1 MNENIATSREKMFEK
16 TNNRELIIRSGDEK
30 SNTKKLKEFHLKHI
44 NEWDTNWNQHSLV
57 TLQRQSISRILY
69 YNELYKKIVG
79 IPGCILEFGVQWG
92 ATLAQLISLR
102 GIYEP
107 YNHRRHI
114 YGFDTFEGFVNT
126 DKSKDGLYL
135 EDGDYRVYS
144 GYEDSLE
151 ELLELHE
158 SNCPIHHVKKFS
170 LIKGNASETSRKWVE
185 DNPHAI
191 VAMAIFDMD
200 IYKPTK
206 DALEA
211 IKSRLTK
218 GSILVFDELNCP
230 QFPGETEALN
240 EVLEINK
247 LRLHHYAHQPNC
259 AWAIWG
265 D

>member
-1 MNENIATSREKMFEK
+1 MFKKTANKELTSRNESEQNNIA
-16 TNNRELIIRSGDEK
+16 L
-30 SNTKKLKEFHLKHI
+30 LKDFHLSHI
-44 NEWDTNWNQHSLV
+44 DKWGVSWNQHALA
-57 TLQRQSISRILY
+57 TMQRQTISRVLY
-69 YNELYKKIVG
+69 YNEIYKKVVG

-102 GIYEP
+102 AMYEP

-114 YGFDTFEGFVNT
+114 FGFDTFEGFVNT
-126 DKSKDGLYL
+126 DKVKDGDHLD
-135 EDGDYRVYS
+135 DGDYCVYDN
-144 GYEDSLE
+144 YESVLAD
-151 ELLELHE
+151 LLAIHE
-158 SNCPIHHVKKFS
+158 QNCPIAHIQKFS
-170 LIKGNASETSRKWVE
+170 LIKGDASITSKQWVV

-211 IKSRLTK
+211 IRPRLTK

-240 EVLEINK
+240 EVLGLNK
-247 LRLHHYAHQPNC
+247 LKLNHDPHQPNC